1 MRNRIIVPM
10 VLLCF
15 MALIFAVQDAQAGPP
30 HNMIT
35 SFEGTKTCGMCH
47 AKAVKDVAESLH
59 YHQCGPAP
67 FVKDIPAGQCAGQM
81 ETF

>member
-1 MRNRIIVPM
+1 MRNRVLISL

-15 MALIFAVQDAQAGPP
+15 MALIFAVQKALAGPP
-30 HNMIT
+30 HDAIS
-35 SFEGTKTCGMCH
+35 SFEGTKTCRMCH
-47 AKAVKDVAESLH
+47 DQAVKDVAESLH

-67 FVKDIPAGQCAGQM
+67 FIRDIPKDQCAGQM

>member
-1 MRNRIIVPM
+1 MRSRIMVPL

-15 MALIFAVQDAQAGPP
+15 MALVFAVQNALAGPP
-30 HNMIT
+30 HDSIT

-47 AKAVKDVAESLH
+47 AKVVKDVAESLH

-67 FVKDIPAGQCAGQM
+67 FVKDIPKGQCAGQM